1 MFSLTWHRSVGVT
14 YLYLAWATGLNGLSF
29 SMILRSELGSPGSWN
44 LGTQLYLV
52 IVTVHAL
59 VMIFFSIMP
68 GLIGGF
74 GNYLYPIVLGAPDL
88 LLGRINNFSYWVL
101 PKSFFFLFLSL
112 IIGSGAGTGWTLY
125 PPLSSEGH
133 PDLSTDMVLVSIHFS
148 GLSSITSSTNFMAT
162 GQEMRQGG
170 VALDLI
176 SLFSWCINIT
186 VFLLVLSL
194 PVLACGVTM
203 NLFDRNMNTGFFN
216 QSKGGSLGMFQHLFW
231 FFGHP
236 EVYVLIAP
244 AFGLVS
250 LACQVMGSKWELFST
265 KGLIGAVQGI
275 GFVGCL
281 VWAHHMFAI
290 GMDGDSRAYFSSA
303 TMVIAIPTG
312 MKVFSWLMSLYGF
325 MFFGSV
331 VLNWAVCFVFLF
343 TLGGMSGLLLSNASL
358 DLYLHDTYYVVAHF
372 HYVLS
377 MGAVVGIFLG
387 IFMFFSNAI
396 RLALQSLLSG
406 AFFKKFFIGVNIT
419 FFPLHL
425 GGLQG
430 HPRKYSSH
438 ALAYSVW
445 QRVSSVGAWLN
456 MGGLVFFTYIMY
468 EVVASFRLL
477 VWSYMKTMVTCFCY
491 HLSMIGDCFI
501 LSLVMKM
508 SLV

>member
-1 MFSLTWHRSVGVT
+1 MN
-14 YLYLAWATGLNGLSF
+14 LAWATGLNGLSF
-29 SMILRSELGSPGSWN
+29 SIILRSELGSPGSWN

-59 VMIFFSIMP
+59 VIIFFRIIP

-74 GNYLYPIVLGAPDL
+74 GNYLYPIETQRLDL
-88 LLGRINNFSYWVL
+88 LLGRINNFRYWVL
-101 PKSFFFLFLSL
+101 PKRFFFLFLSL

-125 PPLSSEGH
+125 PPLRREGH

-148 GLSSITSSTNFMAT
+148 GLRRITSRTNFIAT
-162 GQEMRQGG
+162 GQEIRQGG
-170 VALDLI
+170 VDWTLLG
-176 SLFSWCINIT
+176 LFSWCINIT

-194 PVLACGVTM
+194 PVLACGVTI
-203 NLFDRNMNTGFFN
+203 NLFDRNRNTGFFN
-216 QSKGGSLGMFQHLFW
+216 QRMGGSLGIFQHLFW

-250 LACQVMGSKWELFST
+250 LACQVIGSKWELFRT

-290 GMDGDSRAYFSSA
+290 GIDGDSRAYFSRA
-303 TMVIAIPTG
+303 TIVIAIPTG
-312 MKVFSWLMSLYGF
+312 IKVFSWLIRLYGF
-325 MFFGSV
+325 IFFGSV

-343 TLGGMSGLLLSNASL
+343 TLGGISGLLLRNASL

-372 HYVLS
+372 HYVLRI
-377 MGAVVGIFLG
+377 GAVVGIFLG
-387 IFMFFSNAI
+387 IFIFFRNAI

-430 HPRKYSSH
+430 HPRKYRSH
-438 ALAYSVW
+438 ALAYRVW

-456 MGGLVFFTYIMY
+456 IGGLVFFTYIIY

-477 VWSYMKTMVTCFCY
+477 VWRYIKTMVTCFCY
-491 HLSMIGDCFI
+491 HLRIIGYFFI
-501 LSLVMKM
+501 
-508 SLV
+508 